1 MKVKRAIKRYFN
13 LNRYFSQSNINAG
26 ELELVEF
33 RKLSTNDRYD
43 LKYKAW
49 SRVYEY
55 PVVLDCISKYLGRKD
70 ILIHNSSWGFKD
82 VHIVFKEDL
91 ESNFESVVNSDI
103 LRSEEPNTAV
113 LDITVQPPQEYINK
127 FDAVI
132 NVSTVEEV
140 DADHLEIIKNLLM
153 QVRTGG
159 YLIIT
164 FDLPGMQLRKL
175 EKLFNI
181 NIACDS
187 NDLNGKNSSA
197 PEVRY
202 STFNCGLLVV
212 KKIK

>member
-1 MKVKRAIKRYFN
+1 LKVKRVIKRYFS
-13 LNRYFSQSNINAG
+13 LNRYFSQSNINTG

-70 ILIHNSSWGFKD
+70 ISIHNSSWGFGGI
-82 VHIVFKEDL
+82 HIVFKEDL
-91 ESNFESVVNSDI
+91 ESSFESVVNSDI
-103 LRSEEPNTAV
+103 LHSDEPNTAV
-113 LDITVQPPQEYINK
+113 LDITAQPPEEYINK
-127 FDAVI
+127 FDVVI

-153 QVRTGG
+153 QVRVGG

-175 EKLFNI
+175 ERLFNI
-181 NIACDS
+181 SIACDS
-187 NDLNGKNSSA
+187 NDLNGKNSNA
-197 PEVRY
+197 PELRY
-202 STFNCGLLVV
+202 SKFNCGLLVV
-212 KKIK
+212 EKIK